1 MNNATKTPIDS
12 GQTRKIH
19 TLKSAL
25 KMTDEQY
32 RKLINL
38 NFDPATSSKE
48 LTYKQAE
55 FFITKLEEIAVSK
68 GVWVKHE
75 GKGRY
80 ENLGCREG
88 MATPKQLRLVEYL
101 WKDVSIIKE
110 PKNRQ
115 KALRAWLQK
124 RFGVSD
130 LRFLDRS
137 VTSKVIYAL
146 NQMKKCKNRNR
157 PGSTIPGKEA
167 IG

>member
-1 MNNATKTPIDS
+1 ME
-12 GQTRKIH
+12 
-19 TLKSAL
+19 
-25 KMTDEQY
+25 DEQY

-38 NFDPATSSKE
+38 NFDPAQSSKE

-55 FFITKLEEIAVSK
+55 FFITELEKIAIGK

-75 GKGRY
+75 GKRKY

-88 MATPKQLRLVEYL
+88 KANPKQLRLIEYL
-101 WKDVSIIKE
+101 WKDVSFIKE
-110 PKNRQ
+110 PRNRQ
-115 KALRAWLQK
+115 KALRVWLQK

-146 NQMKKCKNRNR
+146 NQMKKCENRNR
-157 PGSTIPGKEA
+157 PESTIPGKEA